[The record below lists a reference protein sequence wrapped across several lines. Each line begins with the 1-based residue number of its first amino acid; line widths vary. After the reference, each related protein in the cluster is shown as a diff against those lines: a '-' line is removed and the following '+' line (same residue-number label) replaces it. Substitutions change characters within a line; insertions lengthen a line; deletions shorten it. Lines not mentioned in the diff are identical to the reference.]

1 MVGFFLGG
9 WLRYHAPMRDE
20 ELIREHIDT
29 ELERGAAVVVATI
42 CGVQGSSS
50 RPLGSRMVIT
60 EGETFVGSVSGG
72 CVEGDVARRAA
83 EVFQDQVPRT
93 LDYGPV
99 SDPIL
104 EVGLNC
110 DGRIEVILEYVDSQ
124 QAEALFPPIG
134 SALVTRYRVIGD
146 GTADV
151 THYWET
157 PNANTAN
164 IADAANIAG
173 SAHTTA
179 ALEAPWHRTTIVD
192 GVEWSELVE
201 PRPPN
206 PLLLIVSAGSPAA
219 PLAVFGRE
227 MGYRVVISDPRE
239 TYARRELFPA
249 AHEVIC
255 CWPRDLPQ
263 VVGVGPGGIG
273 ARCAVVS
280 LNHEPR
286 FEDDL
291 FRMLMGQPSVGYL
304 GALGKRRRHTER
316 IERQAREG
324 FDLKRLPEIHTPIG
338 LDLGGRDAQDIALAI
353 IAEIQAVRTGASGG
367 FLSSRGTRRPAPG
380 ATGSASS
387 LYSTYRPG

>member
-1 MVGFFLGG
+1 
-9 WLRYHAPMRDE
+9 MRDE
-20 ELIREHIDT
+20 QLIREYMYN
-29 ELERGAAVVVATI
+29 ELERGRPVVVATI
-42 CGVQGSSS
+42 CRVQGSSS

-60 EGETFVGSVSGG
+60 VEETFIGSVSGG
-72 CVEGDVARRAA
+72 CVEGDVARQAN
-83 EVFQDQVPRT
+83 EVFRDKVPRT

-99 SDPIL
+99 SDPLL

-110 DGRIEVILEYVDSQ
+110 DGRIEVLLEYVDSQ

-134 SALVTRYRVIGD
+134 SALVTRYRMSGD
-146 GTADV
+146 GTAEV

-157 PNANTAN
+157 PNADTANTA
-164 IADAANIAG
+164 AAQ
-173 SAHTTA
+173 
-179 ALEAPWHRTTIVD
+179 EAPWHRTTTAD

-201 PRPPN
+201 PRMPK
-206 PLLLIVSAGSPAA
+206 PLLLIVSAGPPAA

-227 MGYRVVISDPRE
+227 MGYRVVMSDPRE
-239 TYARRELFPA
+239 MYARRELFPA

-263 VVGVGPGGIG
+263 AVGVGPGGIG
-273 ARCAVVS
+273 PRCAVVS

-291 FRMLMGQPSVGYL
+291 FRMLMAQPSVGYL

-324 FDLKRLPEIHTPIG
+324 FDLDRLPKIHTPIG
-338 LDLGGRDAQDIALAI
+338 LDLGGRDPQDIALAI

-367 FLSSRGTRRPAPG
+367 FLSSRQVRSAVQGG
-380 ATGSASS
+380 SEATSA
-387 LYSTYRPG
+387 LYSMYRHG